1 MEKKQK
7 QPKNDNPNIVVLDIE
22 MYRTLVG
29 YAKCGEADC
38 GEGFF
43 GKTMRD
49 IEKHARHFNVHL
61 RPQFE
66 QQQKNERMAKAER
79 RRLIK
84 KARRLSSQ
92 REPVRFLVDHQHRVI
107 YPIVIIGV
115 ASDNQLRLKYHA
127 LSDGWES
134 YAMVDRIFETPEEL
148 PQSYRVMKEGEKC
161 E

>member
-1 MEKKQK
+1 MERNTDEKV
-7 QPKNDNPNIVVLDIE
+7 VVLDKDV
-22 MYRTLVG
+22 YRTLVQ
-29 YAKCGEADC
+29 YAECGERDC

-43 GKTMRD
+43 GKSMN
-49 IEKHARHFNVHL
+49 ELQKHARHFNPHL
-61 RPQFE
+61 RPPFE
-66 QQQKNERMAKAER
+66 RMLENERLGKAER
-79 RRLIK
+79 RRLVK

-115 ASDNQLRLKYHA
+115 SSDNQLRLKYRA

-134 YAMVDRIFETPEEL
+134 CAMADLIFEKPEEL
-148 PQSYRVMKEGEKC
+148 PQSYRVLKEGEKA